1 MFSGP
6 VEEVGMTIIALVT
19 VSALALNAGSDA
31 GASHAAAPPVDF
43 EAMLARVDAAQ
54 LELHNGRAAAYK
66 ALWSHADDV
75 TLSGGFGGTIEKGW
89 KAIGPRLDWVGTQ
102 FSHGK
107 TTRERIASSVSGDL
121 GYVVQLEHIRFQVPG
136 QAEESARDFRVT
148 MLFRR
153 EPDGWRIIHRQA
165 DSNLTKQGA
174 R

>member
-1 MFSGP
+1 MR
-6 VEEVGMTIIALVT
+6 TIALVT
-19 VSALALNAGSDA
+19 ASAFALSGSATGAGRGAA
-31 GASHAAAPPVDF
+31 GRDDF

-66 ALWSHADDV
+66 ALWSRADDV

-89 KAIGPRLDWVGTQ
+89 EAIGPRLDWVGTQ
-102 FSHGK
+102 FSNGR

-136 QAEESARDFRVT
+136 QADEAKRDFRVT

-153 EPDGWRIIHRQA
+153 EPGGWRIIHRQA
-165 DSNLTKQGA
+165 DSNLTRQPA